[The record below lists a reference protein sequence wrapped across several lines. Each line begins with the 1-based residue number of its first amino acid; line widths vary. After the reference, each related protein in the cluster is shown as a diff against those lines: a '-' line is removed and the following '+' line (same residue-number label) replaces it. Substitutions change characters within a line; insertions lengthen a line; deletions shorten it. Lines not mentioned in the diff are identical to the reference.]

1 MFYGGLRPFC
11 TLPGGPV
18 IALSSRT
25 KPTAEFA
32 INKGN
37 ESQPQHRG
45 WQGKPSLATPS
56 LAVVWVG
63 TREGTPRGRPLAY
76 NGSQMPKAEL

>member
-1 MFYGGLRPFC
+1 MNNKKNAFCSLNCCSGGEAPLFPTGRERGAIVFYGGLRPFC

-25 KPTAEFA
+25 KSTAEFA

-37 ESQPQHRG
+37 ESQDNTGAGRE
-45 WQGKPSLATPS
+45 SLH
-56 LAVVWVG
+56 
-63 TREGTPRGRPLAY
+63 
-76 NGSQMPKAEL
+76 

>member
-1 MFYGGLRPFC
+1 M
-11 TLPGGPV
+11 

-25 KPTAEFA
+25 KSIAEFA

-45 WQGKPSLATPS
+45 LAGEAFTSYPLSGGSVGGDQGKEPPEEDL
-56 LAVVWVG
+56 LLIMD
-63 TREGTPRGRPLAY
+63 PRCQRLSSDALQ
-76 NGSQMPKAEL
+76 S